1 MGLLELVCL
10 LVYSFDAMTSHL
22 CLQGCLFVYKVF
34 RHPPLNGHSHQQS
47 EIRGS
52 RCLDSGTNGCKSAC
66 FYREYLITSRAIVST
81 KVGKP
86 ESKPILG
93 GALETR
99 THPTRSV
106 RCLRPPDHTFVP
118 YTTLH
123 LRFCSKME
131 SYIRSKYESKRWAR
145 EGPPPQDPAVLD
157 GEAPAPAPAP
167 AQTTPAGA
175 QVATPTHASRA
186 SVSSLNAT
194 RSQQPHQLL
203 STAVAASRQAA
214 APTLAAPQQQQPQAA
229 PQAQVHQQQPQAAAV
244 DLFSLDFHAPSPA
257 QPAPQEQ
264 QPKKDVKAEIMSLF
278 STAAPAQPNPMAYA
292 QQQQQAAA
300 FGGAGAGFFGG
311 VQPQMQ
317 AQGQFGGMGGLG
329 AQQNVWGAS
338 PPVQQQQPQQQ
349 TSMMGNAGV
358 GMWGASSGWNAAP
371 AAPAQPDIWGTPSM
385 GVGAG
390 AGAGAQQSL
399 FSTSDVWSTP
409 ATTAT
414 TASAFGGAP
423 AQKKD
428 DAFGDLWG
436 GFK

>member
-1 MGLLELVCL
+1 MTVRLLTIATLLPDTVIAQEDVAEL
-10 LVYSFDAMTSHL
+10 FARQPAMTRL
-22 CLQGCLFVYKVF
+22 
-34 RHPPLNGHSHQQS
+34 
-47 EIRGS
+47 GS
-52 RCLDSGTNGCKSAC
+52 RLVRSAFAGSGVAT
-66 FYREYLITSRAIVST
+66 RRTVL
-81 KVGKP
+81 P
-86 ESKPILG
+86 ELG
-93 GALETR
+93 AA
-99 THPTRSV
+99 THP
-106 RCLRPPDHTFVP
+106 
-118 YTTLH
+118 
-123 LRFCSKME
+123 E
-131 SYIRSKYESKRWAR
+131 AR
-145 EGPPPQDPAVLD
+145 G
-157 GEAPAPAPAP
+157 GTAP
-167 AQTTPAGA
+167 
-175 QVATPTHASRA
+175 
-186 SVSSLNAT
+186 
-194 RSQQPHQLL
+194 
-203 STAVAASRQAA
+203 
-214 APTLAAPQQQQPQAA
+214 
-229 PQAQVHQQQPQAAAV
+229 
-244 DLFSLDFHAPSPA
+244 PA

-300 FGGAGAGFFGG
+300 FGGAGAGFFSS

-317 AQGQFGGMGGLG
+317 AQGQFGGLGGFG

-338 PPVQQQQPQQQ
+338 PAVQQQQPQQQ

-385 GVGAG
+385 GVGTG